1 MCAPDYFRL
10 GPDALK
16 ADRERA
22 AEIEHLMTAKFER
35 WSELD
40 AKSEGTRPR

>member
-22 AEIEHLMTAKFER
+22 AEIEHQMTAKFER
-35 WSELD
+35 WSALD
-40 AKSEGTRPR
+40 ARAEETRR